1 MGEGRSAEVVDA
13 DEAGHGAL
21 VELVHEELGD
31 HEGEL
36 ELVGHGV
43 LARVHLGA
51 CHDHDL
57 APVLVEPVEGD
68 VDSERADGGSIVNQ
82 KYIQYSKLSS

>member
-1 MGEGRSAEVVDA
+1 MCEGRPAEVVDP
-13 DEAGHGAL
+13 DEAGDGAL

-51 CHDHDL
+51 GHDHDL

-68 VDSERADGGSIVNQ
+68 VDSKRTDGGSIVNQ
-82 KYIQYSKLSS
+82 KNIQYSKLSS